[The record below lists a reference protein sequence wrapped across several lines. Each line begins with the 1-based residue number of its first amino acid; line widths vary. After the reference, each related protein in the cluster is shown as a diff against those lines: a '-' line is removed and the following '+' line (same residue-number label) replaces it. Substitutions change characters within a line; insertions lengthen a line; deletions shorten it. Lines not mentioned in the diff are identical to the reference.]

1 MTFDEARKLLPGQ
14 EVLIADCPFDDSTK
28 NMPEYRNVWGTIQ
41 IVKRI
46 DHDSVYCVE
55 AESNAAFHYE
65 EIVKVV
71 HRDLDELNVAADF
84 DIKLLFGGDG

>member
-1 MTFDEARKLLPGQ
+1 MTLDEARKLLPGQ
-14 EVLIADCPFDDSTK
+14 EVLIADYPFDDSTK
-28 NMPEYRNVWGTIQ
+28 NMPEYRDVWGTIQ

-46 DHDSVYCVE
+46 DRHSNYCVD
-55 AESNAAFHYE
+55 AESDVSFHYE